1 MIVRRAI
8 PLRWHADPVARSRQD
23 VTDPEPLPVGHA
35 LWKTPNTIITPHASG
50 HSPHAS
56 RRYEELVIENVRR
69 FGAGEE
75 LLNVVAAQDNWGQKP
90 KL

>member
-1 MIVRRAI
+1 M
-8 PLRWHADPVARSRQD
+8 
-23 VTDPEPLPVGHA
+23 GHA
-35 LWKTPNTIITPHASG
+35 HWKTPNTIITPHAWG